1 MFSVIGFIVVWVIAT
16 IIMAMVI
23 NTIRAKSGTNL
34 NDPITAFL
42 KGFSLGPI
50 GVLAGLNPRSLATGE
65 GTPLIMGG
73 VIGTIVAYNV
83 YQAI

>member
-1 MFSVIGFIVVWVIAT
+1 MLSIIGFIIVWVIAN
-16 IIMAMVI
+16 IVVAMVI
-23 NTIRAKSGTNL
+23 NTIRAKNGTNL

-50 GVLAGLNPRSLATGE
+50 SVLAGLSPKSQATGE
-65 GTPLIMGG
+65 GTPLIIGG

-83 YQAI
+83 YYSL